1 MGADKSAENTQIPQN
16 LSAQFVCPNPKV
28 WDFDEKR
35 LHWASVVRE
44 SSISSVVNCQTLCYE
59 KKGKICPYVVV
70 EVVEMLAGVFN
81 SGTEAGKV
89 PVASTGELVVAI
101 SSNDAN
107 VT

>member
-1 MGADKSAENTQIPQN
+1 M
-16 LSAQFVCPNPKV
+16 
-28 WDFDEKR
+28 
-35 LHWASVVRE
+35 
-44 SSISSVVNCQTLCYE
+44 
-59 KKGKICPYVVV
+59 KKGKICPNVVV

-89 PVASTGELVVAI
+89 PVASTGEFVVAI